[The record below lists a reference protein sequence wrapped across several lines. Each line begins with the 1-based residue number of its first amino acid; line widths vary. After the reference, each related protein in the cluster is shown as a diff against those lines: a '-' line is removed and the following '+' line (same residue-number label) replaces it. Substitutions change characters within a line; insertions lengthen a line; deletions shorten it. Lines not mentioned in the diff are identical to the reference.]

1 MSDIVIKGIELP
13 KEGKISISITSNGNA
28 YLGIEPAYSQKKF
41 ETVVLPAHG
50 RLGDLDKFKEEVKDG
65 TLQKQLNN
73 GAIHVIEIGKMF
85 AEMIDD
91 VPTVLEANE

>member
-1 MSDIVIKGIELP
+1 MNDIVIRGVDLP
-13 KEGKISISITSNGNA
+13 KDGKISISITSDGNA

-41 ETVVLPAHG
+41 ETVVLPSHG

-65 TLQKQLNN
+65 TLQKPLKN
-73 GAIHVIEIGKMF
+73 GAIHIIEIGKMF

-91 VPTVLEANE
+91 VPTVLEASE